1 MNTRMRMGCM
11 SECRHFCHHI
21 SPFDTARQP
30 QREPSV
36 DRREH
41 TLDSRVWAPKAG
53 MKLRAEEDKN
63 GAGRL
68 QGQAESSYPLFS
80 AASLVLATLVIAA
93 TKQKNKKQL
102 KEGSV
107 YSGSQPPFQ
116 QSQSCFVD
124 CSLKHAQDS
133 VYTDSLCSQTISCVG
148 PHFPVFFKSGKENA
162 CQRKQETGG
171 GFYI

>member
-1 MNTRMRMGCM
+1 MDSNKEKETPATGTTNTGRKRHKQARAFVNARMRMGCM

-21 SPFDTARQP
+21 SPFDTARP
-30 QREPSV
+30 PPRDPSV
-36 DRREH
+36 DRREL
-41 TLDSRVWAPKAG
+41 TLDSRVWVRKAG

-80 AASLVLATLVIAA
+80 VASLVLATSVIAA
-93 TKQKNKKQL
+93 TKQKNKQQL

-116 QSQSCFVD
+116 HRVS
-124 CSLKHAQDS
+124 
-133 VYTDSLCSQTISCVG
+133 
-148 PHFPVFFKSGKENA
+148 PVL
-162 CQRKQETGG
+162 
-171 GFYI
+171 